1 MKGLIAY
8 SFSMRNG
15 GKGDQGPCNARL
27 ADAVKRIVQEEKE
40 PVVIVVQGEIAQ
52 SMSIP
57 IAKATRMESMEPGKY
72 LGSEGATTVAA
83 EVFRS
88 KGITEVIVVA
98 QPFLHLTKCKSL
110 VRDAGFTVIDK
121 KIGWIGFDSR
131 SDQWYCKSAL
141 HLLIYA
147 VRQVFKKLLKK

>member
-27 ADAVKRIVQEEKE
+27 AEVVKEIVQEEKE
-40 PVVIVVQGEIAQ
+40 LVIVVVQGEIAQ
-52 SMSIP
+52 SMTIP

-72 LGSEGATTVAA
+72 LGSEGATMVAA

-98 QPFLHLTKCKSL
+98 QPFLHLIKCKSL
-110 VRDAGFTVIDK
+110 VREAGFTVIDK
-121 KIGWIGFDSR
+121 KIGWIGFDPH
-131 SDQWYCKSAL
+131 SDQWYCKSPV

-147 VRQVFKKLLKK
+147 VHQVLKKFFSK